1 MIDEKKESLAVI
13 HTHPIQYLAPLYR
26 EVQRQGVPVTAIYGS
41 DFSVA
46 GYQDEEFGTSVSWEV
61 DLLSGYDARFLDRKS
76 RGGPESPEEAGV
88 RGLWQA
94 LNEVEPTAIMLSA
107 YYPWFHSL
115 AALLSAFYAYKSE
128 KEVRLLL
135 RAETTDHAEHR
146 GGLKK
151 TVRDTF
157 LSSFYSLFDHFL
169 YIGERSKNHYQRFK
183 IGQERLSFSPYSVNT
198 DVFQEGESKREKR
211 RKKIRGDFGIEEDT
225 YTVLFVGKI
234 SERKGVDLLVEA
246 LAGMEEK
253 EEVALLF
260 VGEGSM
266 ERKLRRRAQQEGV
279 EVHFAGF
286 QKQEDLSPF
295 YHASD
300 ALVLPS
306 RRGETWGLVVNEALH
321 HGVPA
326 IVSDQ
331 VGCAPN
337 LIESGRTG
345 EVFRNE
351 DVEDLRQA
359 ILTVKSRYD
368 RTEEHR
374 EEIRQFAEAYSIE
387 VSARGIVNALKASEK
402 GYSYECA
409 N

>member
-1 MIDEKKESLAVI
+1 MQRDEKLVVI

-26 EVQRQGVPVTAIYGS
+26 EVQRQGVSVTAIYGS

-61 DLLSGYDARFLDRKS
+61 DLLSGYEARFLDRKN
-76 RGGPESPEEAGV
+76 RGGPESTEDVSTG
-88 RGLWQA
+88 GLWEA
-94 LNEVEPTAIMLSA
+94 LNKVDPTAIMLSA

-115 AALLSAFYAYKSE
+115 AALMSALYAYKSE
-128 KEVRLLL
+128 KEVCLLL

-157 LSSFYSLFDHFL
+157 LSLFYSLFDHFL
-169 YIGERSKNHYQRFK
+169 YIGERSNNHYQRFK
-183 IGQERLSFSPYSVNT
+183 IDRERLSFSPYSVNT
-198 DVFQEGESKREKR
+198 DVFQEEEGKREEMRKR
-211 RKKIRGDFGIEEDT
+211 IRDDFGIDEDT
-225 YTVLFVGKI
+225 YTVLFVGKM

-246 LAGMEEK
+246 FAGMGERED
-253 EEVALLF
+253 VALLF

-266 ERKLRRRAQQEGV
+266 QKKLRRRAQQSGV
-279 EVHFAGF
+279 EIHFAGF
-286 QKQEDLSPF
+286 QNQEDLSRF

-300 ALVLPS
+300 TLVLPS

-345 EVFRNE
+345 EVFRSE

-359 ILTVKSRYD
+359 LLTVKSDYEH
-368 RTEEHR
+368 TEEHR
-374 EEIRQFAEAYSIE
+374 EEIRKFAGAYSIE
-387 VSARGIVNALKASEK
+387 ASAKGIVDALRASER

-409 N
+409 S